1 MSDGTLALRITGIGA
16 AGDGLAVLPDGTPC
30 FVARAL
36 PGETVRAQPGPR
48 RRDGCAADLIEVLE
62 PSPDRI
68 APPCPHFT
76 EGCGGCAV
84 QHWAP
89 AAQADWKRAR
99 VAEALSRAG
108 FRDAPVAPT
117 ITTPPGRRR
126 RADLAIRR
134 TAQGIVIGFHAAGS
148 GQVLDVTA
156 CTVLDP
162 RIVALLPALRTLL
175 RGLYA
180 LKREGSAV
188 INLLDTGPDLLL
200 RTDGALAPEE
210 RVTLAAFAERQGLP
224 RIAWARKDGPAE
236 VAAQHG
242 PATIALSGGTVAPA
256 PGAFLQASPEGEA
269 AIIAAVLAALP
280 AKLAGRGRIADLH
293 AGLGTLSF
301 ALAARGRVTAF
312 EGDAAAVAALSAAAG
327 RSGLP
332 VTATRRDLARQ
343 PLTVAELAPFA
354 AVVLDPPFAGAAE
367 QAALLARSAV
377 PVVVYVSC
385 NPAALSRDAR
395 AFAAAG
401 WQVAAA
407 TPVDQFVHSAQVEAV
422 VSFARAK
429 GPQRGSIR
437 ER

>member
-1 MSDGTLALRITGIGA
+1 MSEEATLRITGIGA
-16 AGDGLAVLPDGTPC
+16 AGDGLALLPDGTPC

-36 PGETVRAQPGPR
+36 PGEVVRALPGPR
-48 RRDGCAADLIEVLE
+48 RREGSAARLLDILE
-62 PSPDRI
+62 PSPERV
-68 APPCPHFT
+68 APPCPHFV

-89 AAQADWKRAR
+89 AAQAAWKRAR
-99 VAEALSRAG
+99 VTEALSRAG
-108 FRDAPVAPT
+108 FRDAPVAET
-117 ITTPPGRRR
+117 VTTPAGRRR
-126 RADLAIRR
+126 RADFALRR
-134 TAQGIVIGFHAAGS
+134 AGAGIVAGFHAAGS
-148 GQVLDVTA
+148 GQVLDLGTCA
-156 CTVLDP
+156 VLDP
-162 RIVALLPALRTLL
+162 RIVALLPALRGLL
-175 RGLYA
+175 RGLRA
-180 LKREGSAV
+180 LRREGSAV
-188 INLLDTGPDLLL
+188 VNLLDTGPDLLL
-200 RTDGALAPEE
+200 RTDGALSAED
-210 RVTLAAFAERQGLP
+210 RATLAAFAARQGLR
-224 RIAWARKDGPAE
+224 RIAWAEKDGTAE

-242 PATIALSGGTVAPA
+242 PATIALSGAEVAPA

-301 ALAARGRVTAF
+301 PLARRGRVAAF

-327 RSGLP
+327 RAGLP

-343 PLTVAELAPFA
+343 PLSVAELAPFA

-367 QAALLARSAV
+367 QAALLARSQV

-401 WQVAAA
+401 WRVAAA
-407 TPVDQFVHSAQVEAV
+407 TPIDQFVHSAQVEAV
-422 VSFARAK
+422 VAFVRGRGPSSAMAR
-429 GPQRGSIR
+429 RG
-437 ER
+437 